1 MMTSPNLK
9 EDDELRESG
18 CFPKP
23 ARVLRPYKLI
33 AHGTVRLRWLPSDDH
48 ARKVW
53 RRWLALFGARLLAGS
68 SDPKFT
74 MLVRLGETE
83 PGSRELSGTHLRI
96 G

>member
-1 MMTSPNLK
+1 MMTAPNLK
-9 EDDELRESG
+9 EAQELRESG

-23 ARVLRPYKLI
+23 ARVLRPYHLI
-33 AHGTVRLRWLPSDDH
+33 AHGTVRLRWLASDEH

-53 RRWLALFGARLLAGS
+53 LRWRSIFGARLLETS